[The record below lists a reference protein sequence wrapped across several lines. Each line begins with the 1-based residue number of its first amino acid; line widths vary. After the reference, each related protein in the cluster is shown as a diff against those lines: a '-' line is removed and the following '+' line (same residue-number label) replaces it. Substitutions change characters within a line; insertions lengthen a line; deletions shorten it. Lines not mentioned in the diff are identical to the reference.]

1 MNITLRPRSKVLL
14 AAASLVV
21 LAACVATP
29 GYDGGSSVSV
39 GYSVGFYEPH
49 GYVYGGYPSHYHVA
63 PPPVNRDRDAYV
75 RASHEGARP
84 FQPAYRPAPPSR
96 PAPSLPSRPRP
107 H

>member
-1 MNITLRPRSKVLL
+1 MNVTLRIRSKVLL

-21 LAACVATP
+21 LAACVAGP
-29 GYDGGSSVSV
+29 GYDGGTTVAVAYGV
-39 GYSVGFYEPH
+39 GYYEPH

-63 PPPVNRDRDAYV
+63 PPPVNHDRDAWV
-75 RASHEGARP
+75 RASHEGNRS
-84 FQPAYRPAPPSR
+84 YRPAPQGR